1 MDETVFNTL
10 ADREL
15 ANIETALESC
25 GAELD
30 LETKPG
36 GVIEVEFENGSKL
49 IINRHSVAREIWLAA
64 KSGGFHF
71 SPRDDGRW
79 VSARDGGELYDTL
92 TRVASEQSGM
102 PVRVAPAS

>member
-1 MDETVFNTL
+1 MDESVFNTL

-25 GAELD
+25 GVELD

-49 IINRHSVAREIWLAA
+49 IINRHSVAREIWVAA

-71 SPRDDGRW
+71 SVQDDGRW
-79 VSARDGGELYDTL
+79 VSARDGSELYATL
-92 TRVASEQSGM
+92 SRVTSEQSGA